1 MTAAK
6 GWSTRE
12 KKDRQDSATRML
24 LLDAAKRV
32 LAERG
37 YAHTTVAD
45 ITAAADVGR
54 ATFYVYFASK
64 QECFAVLAR
73 DVRDAFLAAQE
84 LHDIDPD
91 DPYAVAEAT
100 NAAYLDVYAAN
111 LSFMTVLRHQS
122 LVDPEITALWEEIRA
137 HPTRRS
143 ARYIRRLV
151 RAGVAEPAAPPEV
164 VARSSGAIAAE
175 MAAKL
180 VADPSRRDEL
190 VAQLT
195 AMFLRLVGV
204 HPIPN
209 YGEHVDR
216 C

>member
-1 MTAAK
+1 MTAARP

-12 KKDRQDSATRML
+12 KKDRQDSATRAL
-24 LLDAAKRV
+24 LLDAARKV

-37 YAHTTVAD
+37 YAHTTIAA
-45 ITAAADVGR
+45 ITAEARVGR

-73 DVRDAFLAAQE
+73 DVRDAFLAAQD
-84 LHDIDPD
+84 LSGIDAD

-122 LVDPEITALWEEIRA
+122 LSDPEINALWEEIRA
-137 HPTRRS
+137 HPTRRT

-151 RAGVAEPAAPPEV
+151 RQGVAEPAAPPEV
-164 VARSSGAIAAE
+164 VARSSGALAAE
-175 MAAKL
+175 LAPRL
-180 VADPSRRDEL
+180 VADPSCRPEL
-190 VAQLT
+190 VAYLT
-195 AMFLRLVGV
+195 SMFLRLVGV
-204 HPIPN
+204 TS
-209 YGEHVDR
+209 DS
-216 C
+216 